1 VHHELPAEILNYR
14 SLSKLKSTYVDALPR
29 LVNPATG
36 RLHTS
41 LHQTV
46 TATGRISS
54 SEPNLQN
61 IPIKGEWGGRIRA
74 AFVADPGWMLLSAD
88 YNQIELRILTHLS
101 QDPVLI
107 GAYDRGDDI
116 HATTAME
123 IFGLPSGQITKDMRR
138 VAKTVNFG
146 IIYGISPFGLSSQL
160 GISTQEAKRYIEAY
174 FARFTG
180 VKAYIDRTVAE
191 AKASGYSTTLF
202 GRRRPIP
209 ELRSADPTQRSFG
222 ERVAM
227 NSPIQG
233 AAADIIKLAMLALR
247 RRIATEGRTSKM
259 LLQVHDELIL
269 EVPSD
274 ELDLA
279 RRIVTEEM
287 EGVIELAAPLK
298 VDIGIGKNWREAH
311 P

>member
-1 VHHELPAEILNYR
+1 LQHELPAEILNYR

-29 LVNPATG
+29 LVNSETG

-46 TATGRISS
+46 TATGRLSS
-54 SEPNLQN
+54 SDPNLQN
-61 IPIKGEWGGRIRA
+61 IPIKGEWGRRIRA
-74 AFVADPGWMLLSAD
+74 AFTTNAGWVLLSAD
-88 YNQIELRILTHLS
+88 YNQIEPRILAHLS

-107 GAYDRGDDI
+107 GAYGRGDDI
-116 HATTAME
+116 HTTTAMQ
-123 IFGLPSGQITKDMRR
+123 IFGLAADQITKDMRR

-160 GISTQEAKRYIEAY
+160 GISNQEAKRYIDAY
-174 FARFTG
+174 FARFEG

-191 AKASGYSTTLF
+191 AKANGYVTTLL

-209 ELRSADPTQRSFG
+209 ELRGDPTQRSFG
-222 ERVAM
+222 ERIAM

-233 AAADIIKLAMLALR
+233 TAADVIKLAMLAVHR
-247 RRIATEGRTSKM
+247 RLAAERRAARI

-269 EVPSD
+269 ELPEAEVDTVRP
-274 ELDLA
+274 
-279 RRIVTEEM
+279 IVTEEM
-287 EGVIELAAPLK
+287 ERVIELVVPLK
-298 VDIGIGKNWREAH
+298 VDIGIGKNWSEAH

>member
-1 VHHELPAEILNYR
+1 
-14 SLSKLKSTYVDALPR
+14 
-29 LVNPATG
+29 VNPDTG

-46 TATGRISS
+46 TATGRLSS

-74 AFVADPGWMLLSAD
+74 AFVAAPGWVLLSAD

-101 QDPVLI
+101 RDPVLI
-107 GAYDRGDDI
+107 GAYARGDDV
-116 HATTAME
+116 HTTTAME
-123 IFGLPSGQITKDMRR
+123 IFGLPAGQITKDMRR

-160 GISTQEAKRYIEAY
+160 GISNQEAKRYIEAY
-174 FARFTG
+174 FARFQG

-191 AKASGYSTTLF
+191 AKANGYSTTLL

-209 ELRSADPTQRSFG
+209 ELRSGDPTQRSFG

-233 AAADIIKLAMLALR
+233 AAADVIKLAMLAVHR
-247 RRIATEGRTSKM
+247 RLAEEGHAARI

-269 EVPSD
+269 ELPEADRDAV
-274 ELDLA
+274 
-279 RRIVTEEM
+279 RRTVTEAM
-287 EGVIELAAPLK
+287 EGVIELMVPLK